1 MIRDHFRVLKV
12 DLSTGR
18 GKIEEIEG
26 RNTCAGGSG
35 LAALLFSRMGFSD
48 RSWEDPE
55 QPLIFAIGPLTGYFP
70 LMSKVVCAFK
80 SPYHDQYAESHGGG
94 RSALSMRF
102 ADLDALVITGKAKRP
117 SCLVV
122 GSRKLEVKDVH
133 YLWGK
138 SVQRTGQMLRR
149 MAGGSGH
156 RSILRIGPAGENGS
170 AMACINVD
178 TYRHFGR
185 LGGGAVMGAK
195 NLKAIVIVGDES
207 FDLPAGKDYTPLFQK
222 IYGQLTGTKMMDK
235 YHNLG
240 TPINVAVLNG
250 IKAMPCRNLQR
261 TSDENISGITGE
273 TFAERT
279 LLRNTACS
287 GCPVGCIHL
296 GFVRE
301 KFSEP
306 NQYLYRQV
314 TYDHEPIATMGA
326 MLSVLDAFQV
336 LTLLEIAEKEGLD
349 VMSAGVALA
358 WATEAFEKGL
368 LSEKETLIP
377 LKFGDAGAYAQ
388 AVKHLGAGTNDF
400 YRLLG
405 QGTLKAAQ
413 QYGGQD
419 FACVLG
425 QEMAGYATGEVFFI
439 SQALGLRHS
448 HLDAGGYSYDQKQK
462 GKDPHV
468 DQRMAAVP
476 ANFDQKQQGKDAV
489 HAVEFLV
496 QDEKARVL
504 LTSMVSCLFAR
515 EVYKEA
521 ALADCLSAVGYRNLA
536 ENLDSV
542 AQRVQRIRW
551 QMRMKTGFDPGS
563 VKIPERF
570 NQVVTWKGPMDTSY
584 LNSLQKTY
592 AERIREMA
600 KLGESES
607 TITSTK

>member
-18 GKIEEIEG
+18 GQVEEIEG
-26 RNTCAGGSG
+26 RDMVAGGSG
-35 LAALLFSRMGFSD
+35 LATLLFGQTGFPD
-48 RSWEDPE
+48 RTWEDPE
-55 QPLIFAIGPLTGYFP
+55 QPLIFTIGPLTGYFP

-117 SCLVV
+117 SCLMV

-156 RSILRIGPAGENGS
+156 RSILRIGPAGENRS

-185 LGGGAVMGAK
+185 LGGGAVMGDK

-207 FDLPAGKDYTPLFQK
+207 FDLPAGKEYAPLFQK
-222 IYGQLTGTKMMDK
+222 IYAQLTETTMMDK

-261 TSDENISGITGE
+261 TSDEAISGITGE

-314 TYDHEPIATMGA
+314 TYDHEPIFAMGA

-368 LSEKETLIP
+368 LTEKETLVP
-377 LKFGDAGAYAQ
+377 LKFGDAEKYGRALKY
-388 AVKHLGAGTNDF
+388 LGTAANDF

-425 QEMAGYATGEVFFI
+425 QEMGGYATGEVFFI

-462 GKDPHV
+462 GKD
-468 DQRMAAVP
+468 AA
-476 ANFDQKQQGKDAV
+476 

-496 QDEKARVL
+496 QDEKARVF

-521 ALADCLSAVGYRNLA
+521 VLAECLSAVGYRNLA
-536 ENLDSV
+536 ENVDSV
-542 AQRVQRIRW
+542 SRRVQQMRW
-551 QMRMKTGFDPGS
+551 QVRMKTGFDPES

-570 NQVVTWKGPMDTSY
+570 KQVVTWKGSMDTNY
-584 LNSLQKTY
+584 MDSLQKTY
-592 AERIREMA
+592 AKRIREMA
-600 KLGESES
+600 KLEERSS
-607 TITSTK
+607 P

>member
-18 GKIEEIEG
+18 GQIEEIEG
-26 RNTCAGGSG
+26 RNSCGGGSG

-94 RSALSMRF
+94 RAALAMRF

-117 SCLVV
+117 SCLMV

-156 RSILRIGPAGENGS
+156 RSILRIGPAGENRS

-185 LGGGAVMGAK
+185 LGGGGVMGDK
-195 NLKAIVIVGDES
+195 NLKAIVIVGDGS
-207 FDLPAGKDYTPLFQK
+207 FELPASKEYAPLFQK
-222 IYGQLTGTKMMDK
+222 IYGQLTETKMMDK

-368 LSEKETLIP
+368 LSEKETLVP
-377 LKFGDAGAYAQ
+377 LKFGDAAAYAQ
-388 AVKHLGAGTNDF
+388 AVKHLGTGANDF
-400 YRLLG
+400 YQLLA

-462 GKDPHV
+462 GKDV
-468 DQRMAAVP
+468 A
-476 ANFDQKQQGKDAV
+476 

-496 QDEKARVL
+496 QDEKARVF

-515 EVYKEA
+515 EVYKEVV
-521 ALADCLSAVGYRNLA
+521 LAECLSAVGYRNLA
-536 ENLDSV
+536 ENVDSV
-542 AQRVQRIRW
+542 AQRVQEMRW
-551 QMRMKTGFDPGS
+551 QVRMKTGFDPES

-570 NQVVTWKGPMDTSY
+570 KQVVTWKGTMDTNY
-584 LNSLQKTY
+584 MDSLQKIY
-592 AERIREMA
+592 AKRIREMA
-600 KLGESES
+600 KLEESR
-607 TITSTK
+607 STK